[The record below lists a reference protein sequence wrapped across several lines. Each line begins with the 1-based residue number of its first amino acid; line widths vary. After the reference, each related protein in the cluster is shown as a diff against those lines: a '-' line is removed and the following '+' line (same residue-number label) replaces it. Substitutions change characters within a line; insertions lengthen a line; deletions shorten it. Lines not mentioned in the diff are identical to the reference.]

1 MIFLLKPTLL
11 KHIKLFLKRNRGKI
25 TAVTPPDR
33 VAQTHPALWEELWN
47 SLEKQ
52 AREILGWCKWSS
64 WGILME
70 PVGKGADFTKSWG
83 CRWEQGCGWG
93 WSRDR
98 LCHPS
103 WYRTCLHLVHTLWSW
118 VFRDG
123 PVYLNHLS
131 LSEVWDGAA
140 LRLLF
145 RFIMRLATEGERAGN
160 YIN

>member
-11 KHIKLFLKRNRGKI
+11 KHIKLFLKRNRGKVI
-25 TAVTPPDR
+25 AVTPPDH

-103 WYRTCLHLVHTLWSW
+103 WYRTCLHLVHPVKLSFQEWS
-118 VFRDG
+118 
-123 PVYLNHLS
+123 S
-131 LSEVWDGAA
+131 LSEPSEFVWG
-140 LRLLF
+140 F
-145 RFIMRLATEGERAGN
+145 RWRSTQAFIPIYNETRNRSRKSGKL
-160 YIN
+160 Y